1 MDNDDVPLEGSVT
14 TPTRCKGR
22 DLALKHVSI
31 VSEDRQ
37 TGKFKAQC
45 NYCPS
50 ILTGDKKSTSNLL
63 VHMKKKHPA
72 EVEAVA
78 ASRDSGTP
86 EKSQSNQKRL
96 DAFVMS
102 ASSKPWSADDPTK
115 VDLN

>member
-1 MDNDDVPLEGSVT
+1 MDNDDVEGSVT

-31 VSEDRQ
+31 VSEDSQ

-63 VHMKKKHPA
+63 VHMKRSTLLKL
-72 EVEAVA
+72 
-78 ASRDSGTP
+78 RL
-86 EKSQSNQKRL
+86 SQLVVTLVLPRNLRVTRN
-96 DAFVMS
+96 D
-102 ASSKPWSADDPTK
+102 
-115 VDLN
+115 